1 MRNLWNCVVDFLM
14 PSICFSQMG
23 HDRFVN
29 DASDGNLEID
39 MAVVGLLG
47 FQFAVSLDGTIMQ
60 IARGFLTLGVTSE
73 Q

>member
-1 MRNLWNCVVDFLM
+1 
-14 PSICFSQMG
+14 MG
-23 HDRFVN
+23 HDRFVS
-29 DASDGNLEID
+29 DASGGNLEID

>member
-1 MRNLWNCVVDFLM
+1 M

-23 HDRFVN
+23 HDRFVS
-29 DASDGNLEID
+29 DASGGNLEID